1 MTLHPNISKS
11 ELDQYTQLCN
21 EYRPRARKVFVDEK
35 TLSKIREIAK
45 SDQYQ
50 GIQFIQK

>member
-1 MTLHPNISKS
+1 MTLHPHITKS

-21 EYRPRARKVFVDEK
+21 EHRTRTVKVDPK
-35 TLSKIREIAK
+35 TLQQIQQIAK

-50 GIQFIQK
+50 GVKFIQK